1 MEKSMTTTS
10 SSASSAP
17 RPVVGAA
24 PKMPKVKY
32 SSKVMAHIN
41 AFSIAFAI
49 FLGLAAIF
57 AAIAGFTKNAKMP
70 WSFGVPFIGTFLG
83 NNLYGGSALFVDA
96 VFVLVFGVLSLMTL
110 RKVTSID
117 DMKSAWRKIVV
128 IFGVITAIFAVEL
141 VATAIY
147 SLLGA
152 GEKSGVAQGQLWL
165 SSFLPIFI
173 LGLISAGVMY
183 LAIQIANGKTQVLR
197 VASYVAIAVAAIAF
211 VLVLISTLVGFYSKK
226 SYSNFYDDDY
236 SSAVEELR
244 DLFK

>member
-1 MEKSMTTTS
+1 MTTTS

-96 VFVLVFGVLSLMTL
+96 VFVLVFGVLS
-110 RKVTSID
+110 
-117 DMKSAWRKIVV
+117 
-128 IFGVITAIFAVEL
+128 VITAIFAVEL

-197 VASYVAIAVAAIAF
+197 AASYVAIAVAAIAF

-226 SYSNFYDDDY
+226 SYSKYYDDDY

>member
-1 MEKSMTTTS
+1 MTTTS

-83 NNLYGGSALFVDA
+83 NNLYGGSALFVRGSI
-96 VFVLVFGVLSLMTL
+96 FSTIVLGRETLFNHVLADEYCEQS
-110 RKVTSID
+110 
-117 DMKSAWRKIVV
+117 
-128 IFGVITAIFAVEL
+128 GHG
-141 VATAIY
+141 Y
-147 SLLGA
+147 SL
-152 GEKSGVAQGQLWL
+152 V
-165 SSFLPIFI
+165 
-173 LGLISAGVMY
+173 
-183 LAIQIANGKTQVLR
+183 
-197 VASYVAIAVAAIAF
+197 
-211 VLVLISTLVGFYSKK
+211 
-226 SYSNFYDDDY
+226 
-236 SSAVEELR
+236 
-244 DLFK
+244 